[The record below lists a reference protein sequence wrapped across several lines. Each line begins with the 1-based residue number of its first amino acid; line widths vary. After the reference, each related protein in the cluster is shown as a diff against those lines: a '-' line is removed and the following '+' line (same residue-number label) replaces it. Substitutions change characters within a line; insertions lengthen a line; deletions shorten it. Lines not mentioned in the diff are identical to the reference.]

1 MYVVNCSFLMIC
13 KGNKLALL
21 WGEAQLCL
29 PYVCLSKEKKKKSL
43 VYCKNYNAFFF
54 VKRRCG
60 CTINNKGIISLSV
73 AVCCVPSFHIYT
85 FVVTIWEEF

>member
-43 VYCKNYNAFFF
+43 VYCKNYNAFFLLIED
-54 VKRRCG
+54 V
-60 CTINNKGIISLSV
+60 V
-73 AVCCVPSFHIYT
+73 VP
-85 FVVTIWEEF
+85 